1 MEKLLKL
8 INEYEES
15 RWDTVDDWL
24 TEEERENWAVIEEL
38 PTWSEY
44 EWHLRHCNANKVAYE
59 KDTFDAY
66 ALSKKYG
73 FVRWLLENWY
83 IIPYTAVYSPIE
95 WRTIWFTNWVTVTTV
110 NDSIFDS
117 LTAYLATSNNPIS
130 DLINLLS

>member
-15 RWDTVDDWL
+15 RWTTIDDWL
-24 TEEERENWAVIEEL
+24 TEEERESWAIIEEK
-38 PTWSEY
+38 PMWSEY

-73 FVRWLLENWY
+73 FIKWLVDNNHIDLDEVADRMESWMDTDNSCD
-83 IIPYTAVYSPIE
+83 IANVQM
-95 WRTIWFTNWVTVTTV
+95 
-110 NDSIFDS
+110 D
-117 LTAYLATSNNPIS
+117 LAISDNPIS
-130 DLINLLS
+130 DLISILK